1 MANYQEAIK
10 ISGKRGKII
19 EISGKRAVRVGKGFT
34 FFISNEVMNGFIKI
48 IKSLED
54 FSVLI
59 YGVTETVKNKIKK
72 KKVDFTLYC

>member
-1 MANYQEAIK
+1 MAIYQEAIK

-34 FFISNEVMNGFIKI
+34 SFISNEVMNGFIKI

-54 FSVLI
+54 FSV
-59 YGVTETVKNKIKK
+59 
-72 KKVDFTLYC
+72 